1 MAFAMP
7 SLIGHFTVQSGDVQ
21 RLPHEKQ
28 EQKMNY
34 LATFHTHFDAVK
46 YHKKMRSMGIAAIL
60 KPVPRKLSS
69 SCGSCV
75 SFTSPEELP
84 VEQIFT
90 SDTERL
96 YRVDGD
102 DFVLLGENE

>member
-1 MAFAMP
+1 
-7 SLIGHFTVQSGDVQ
+7 
-21 RLPHEKQ
+21 
-28 EQKMNY
+28 MNY

-75 SFTSPEELP
+75 GFTSPEELP